1 MAIDSQLH
9 APPSAGAPATKPPV
23 EAPPDA
29 RTRLA
34 RLFLGGRKDPLSPG
48 IFHQI
53 SLVAFLAW
61 VGLGADGLS
70 SSCYGP
76 EEAFLHLGDERY
88 LALFLVIAT
97 ATTVFIISASYS
109 QIIELFPTGGG
120 GYLVATK
127 LLGPLPG
134 VVSGCALVFDY
145 VLTIAISIASG
156 ADAIFSFLPVHWQ
169 GLKLL
174 AAVAALGVLI
184 FLNLRGVKE
193 SVLVLVP
200 IFVGFLVSHTI
211 VILVALIGRA
221 HTVPALVTSAV
232 GNTGAEI
239 GRLGFAAVAVAF
251 MRAYSMGGGTYTGI
265 EAVSN
270 GLQILREPR
279 VKTGKR
285 TMLYM
290 ATSLAFTAGGIL
302 LAYLL
307 FDIQHEHGR
316 TLNATLIDEVA
327 GGWTIA
333 GLDVGH
339 PFLLFALLSEGALLF
354 VAAQAG
360 FLDGPR
366 VLANMAI
373 DSWVPHRFYQLSDR
387 LVTQNGIVLMGSAA
401 LAMLFYTGGHV
412 STLVV
417 LYSIN
422 VFLTFT
428 LSQLGMC
435 VHWWQERGREPA
447 WVRRL
452 TVNGVGLA
460 LTSSILIATTTL
472 KFGAGGWVTV
482 LVTSAFV
489 GLCLY
494 IRRHYR
500 QVEGA
505 LQRLDEELVGFPVLE
520 RETGPP
526 PCDPGKPTAAILV
539 TAYNGLGL
547 HSVLAIP
554 QLFGKHF
561 QNFVFISVGVID
573 SNRFKG
579 TAEIENLKHSTE
591 ETLQKYVD
599 FVRHHGRYAEY
610 VYALG
615 TDTVDEVEKL
625 CEGVAKTF
633 RRTVFFAGKLVF
645 SEENLLTRQLHNQA
659 AFTIQ
664 RRLQFKG
671 MQMVVLPV
679 RAL

>member
-1 MAIDSQLH
+1 MATTPPARP
-9 APPSAGAPATKPPV
+9 APVAHRRAPA
-23 EAPPDA
+23 ERRD
-29 RTRLA
+29 RL
-34 RLFLGGRKDPLSPG
+34 RQFVFGGRKDPLSPG
-48 IFHQI
+48 VFHQI

-88 LALFLVIAT
+88 LALFLVMAT
-97 ATTVFIISASYS
+97 AITVFIISASYS

-156 ADAIFSFLPVHWQ
+156 ADAVFSFVPVAWQ
-169 GLKLL
+169 PFKLT
-174 AAVAALGVLI
+174 AGVLAVCALI
-184 FLNLRGVKE
+184 LLNLRGVKE
-193 SVLVLVP
+193 SVVVLVP
-200 IFVGFLVSHTI
+200 IFIGFLVTHAI
-211 VILVALIGRA
+211 VILAAIIGHAHAL
-221 HTVPALVTSAV
+221 PATVTSAV
-232 GNTGAEI
+232 HDTGAEI
-239 GRLGFAAVAVAF
+239 GRLGFAAVAIAF
-251 MRAYSMGGGTYTGI
+251 LRAYSMGGGTYTGI

-279 VKTGKR
+279 VQTGKR
-285 TMLYM
+285 TMAYM

-307 FDIQHEHGR
+307 LHIEHEPGR
-316 TLNATLIDEVA
+316 TLNASLIEQVA
-327 GGWTIA
+327 GGWSVG
-333 GLDVGH
+333 GLNVGQ
-339 PFLLFALLSEGALLF
+339 PFLLFALVSEGALLF

-387 LVTQNGIVLMGSAA
+387 LVTKNGILLMGSAA
-401 LAMLFYTGGHV
+401 LAMLLYTRGHV
-412 STLVV
+412 SVLVV

-447 WVRRL
+447 WARRL
-452 TVNGVGLA
+452 LVNGVGLA
-460 LTSSILIATTTL
+460 LTTSILIATTFL

-482 LVTSAFV
+482 AVTSAFV

-494 IRRHYR
+494 IRSHYR
-500 QVEGA
+500 RVERA
-505 LQRLDEELVGFPVLE
+505 LRRLDEELVDFPMLE
-520 RETGPP
+520 REVTPVAR
-526 PCDPGKPTAAILV
+526 DVTKPTAAILV
-539 TAYNGLGL
+539 TGYNGLGL

-554 QLFGKHF
+554 QLFGNHF
-561 QNFVFISVGVID
+561 QNFVFVSVGVID

-579 TAEIENLKHSTE
+579 AAEIENLKHTTE
-591 ETLQKYVD
+591 EMLQRYVH
-599 FVRHHGRYAEY
+599 FVRGHGRYAEY
-610 VYALG
+610 WYALG
-615 TDTVDEVEKL
+615 TDTIDEVEKL

-633 RRTVFFAGKLVF
+633 RRSCFFAGKLVF
-645 SEENLLTRQLHNQA
+645 EEENFLTRQLHNQA

-664 RRLQFKG
+664 RRLQFKNIP
-671 MQMVVLPV
+671 MVILPV

>member
-1 MAIDSQLH
+1 MATIPTGHNASPTSARKV
-9 APPSAGAPATKPPV
+9 APP
-23 EAPPDA
+23 A
-29 RTRLA
+29 RGRLA
-34 RLFLGGRKDPLSPG
+34 RRVFGDPKDPLSPG
-48 IFHQI
+48 VFHQL

-76 EEAFLHLGDERY
+76 EEAFLHLGSERF

-97 ATTVFIISASYS
+97 ATTVFVISASYS

-145 VLTIAISIASG
+145 VLTISISIASG
-156 ADAIFSFLPVHWQ
+156 ADAIFSFLPPALQ
-169 GLKLL
+169 AFKLEAGV
-174 AAVAALGVLI
+174 AAVLLLI
-184 FLNLRGVKE
+184 LLNLRGVKE
-193 SVLVLVP
+193 SVTVLVP
-200 IFVGFLVSHTI
+200 IFIGFLITHTI
-211 VILVALIGRA
+211 VILVALGGHA
-221 HTVPALVTSAV
+221 HTLPGVIAAAAHDSR
-232 GNTGAEI
+232 AEI
-239 GRLGFAAVAVAF
+239 GKVGFLAVAIAF
-251 MRAYSMGGGTYTGI
+251 LRAYSMGGGTYTGI

-279 VKTGKR
+279 VQTGKR

-302 LAYLL
+302 LCYLL
-307 FDIQHEHGR
+307 LDIRPQEGR
-316 TLNATLIDEVA
+316 TLNASLIDQVA
-327 GGWTIA
+327 GGWHLGGIQL
-333 GLDVGH
+333 GRG
-339 PFLLFALLSEGALLF
+339 FLLFTLVSEGALLF

-387 LVTQNGIVLMGSAA
+387 LVTKNGIMLMGGAA
-401 LAMLFYTGGHV
+401 LAVLLYTEGEV
-412 STLVV
+412 RLLVV

-435 VHWWQERGREPA
+435 VHWWQERAVDAR
-447 WVRRL
+447 WRTHL
-452 TVNGVGLA
+452 LVNGVGLA
-460 LTSSILIATTTL
+460 LTTSILLATTFL

-482 LVTSAFV
+482 VVTALFV

-494 IRRHYR
+494 IRRHYQR
-500 QVEGA
+500 VEEA
-505 LQRLDEELVGFPVLE
+505 LKKLDEELVDFPVLE
-520 RETGPP
+520 TETSNLPTR
-526 PCDPGKPTAAILV
+526 DVSKSTAAILV
-539 TAYNGLGL
+539 TGYNGLGL

-554 QLFGKHF
+554 SLFGNHF
-561 QNFVFISVGVID
+561 HNFVFISVGVID
-573 SNRFKG
+573 SHKFKG
-579 TAEIENLKHSTE
+579 TAELENLKESTE
-591 ETLQKYVD
+591 EMLQKYVR
-599 FVRHHGRYAEY
+599 FVRQHGRYAEY
-610 VYALG
+610 WYALG
-615 TDTVDEVEKL
+615 TDAVDEVEEL
-625 CEGVAKTF
+625 CARVHKTF

-645 SEENLLTRQLHNQA
+645 SEENFLTRQLHNQA
-659 AFTIQ
+659 ANTIQ
-664 RRLQFKG
+664 RRLQFRG

>member
-1 MAIDSQLH
+1 MATIP
-9 APPSAGAPATKPPV
+9 AARPATPSAADGRKTTPPA
-23 EAPPDA
+23 
-29 RTRLA
+29 RGRITR
-34 RLFLGGRKDPLSPG
+34 RLLGDPKDPLSPG
-48 IFHQI
+48 VFHQL

-76 EEAFLHLGDERY
+76 EEAFLHLGSERF
-88 LALFLVIAT
+88 LALFLVLAT
-97 ATTVFIISASYS
+97 ALTVFIISASYS

-156 ADAIFSFLPVHWQ
+156 ADAIFSFLPPGAQAV
-169 GLKLL
+169 KLETAL
-174 AAVAALGVLI
+174 AAVVLLI
-184 FLNLRGVKE
+184 VLNLRGVKE
-193 SVLVLVP
+193 SVVVLVP
-200 IFVGFLVSHTI
+200 IFIGFLITH
-211 VILVALIGRA
+211 ALIVLIALGGHA
-221 HTVPALVTSAV
+221 HALPGVVAAAAHDTH
-232 GNTGAEI
+232 AEI
-239 GRLGFAAVAVAF
+239 GKVGFFAVAIAF
-251 MRAYSMGGGTYTGI
+251 LRAYSMGGGTYTGI

-279 VKTGKR
+279 VQTGKR

-290 ATSLAFTAGGIL
+290 ASSLAFTAGGIL
-302 LAYLL
+302 LCYLL
-307 FDIQHEHGR
+307 LDIHQEEGR
-316 TLNATLIDEVA
+316 TLNATLIDRVA
-327 GGWTIA
+327 GGWQI
-333 GLDVGH
+333 GGVNFGH
-339 PFLLFALLSEGALLF
+339 GFLLFTLVSEGALLF

-387 LVTQNGIVLMGSAA
+387 LVTKNGIMLMGGAA
-401 LAMLFYTGGHV
+401 LAVLLYTEGEV
-412 STLVV
+412 SLLVV

-435 VHWWQERGREPA
+435 VHWWQERASDPR
-447 WVRRL
+447 WRQHL
-452 TVNGVGLA
+452 LVNGIGLA
-460 LTSSILIATTTL
+460 LTSSILVATTVL
-472 KFGAGGWVTV
+472 KFRAGGWVTV
-482 LVTSAFV
+482 VVTAAFV
-489 GLCLY
+489 ALCLY
-494 IRRHYR
+494 IRRHYE
-500 QVEGA
+500 QVEQA
-505 LQRLDEELVGFPVLE
+505 LQRLDEELVDFPVLE
-520 RETGPP
+520 IESGAPTRDVT
-526 PCDPGKPTAAILV
+526 KPTAAILV
-539 TAYNGLGL
+539 TGYNGLGL

-554 QLFGKHF
+554 GLFGNHF

-573 SNRFKG
+573 SNKFKG
-579 TAEIENLKHSTE
+579 TAELENLKASTE
-591 ETLQKYVD
+591 EMLQKYVK
-599 FVRHHGRYAEY
+599 FVRQHGRHAEY
-610 VYALG
+610 WYALG
-615 TDTVDEVEKL
+615 TDAVDEIEEL
-625 CEGVAKTF
+625 CARIHKTF

-659 AFTIQ
+659 ANTIQ

>member
-1 MAIDSQLH
+1 MATIPTGPPASPSTAGGRKT
-9 APPSAGAPATKPPV
+9 APPVRGRV
-23 EAPPDA
+23 A
-29 RTRLA
+29 RRI
-34 RLFLGGRKDPLSPG
+34 LGDPKDPLSPG
-48 IFHQI
+48 VFHQL

-76 EEAFLHLGDERY
+76 EEAFLHLGSERF
-88 LALFLVIAT
+88 LALFLVAAT
-97 ATTVFIISASYS
+97 ALTVFIISASYS

-156 ADAIFSFLPVHWQ
+156 ADAIFSFLPP
-169 GLKLL
+169 GLQAIKLETAI
-174 AAVAALGVLI
+174 AAVGVLI
-184 FLNLRGVKE
+184 VLNLRGVKE
-193 SVLVLVP
+193 SVVVLVP
-200 IFVGFLVSHTI
+200 IFIGFLLTHALVILMALAGHAHTLPAVIATAAHDTRMEIGKVGFL
-211 VILVALIGRA
+211 
-221 HTVPALVTSAV
+221 
-232 GNTGAEI
+232 
-239 GRLGFAAVAVAF
+239 AVAIAF
-251 MRAYSMGGGTYTGI
+251 MRAYSLGGGTYTGI

-279 VKTGKR
+279 VQTGKR

-290 ATSLAFTAGGIL
+290 ASSLAFTAGGIL
-302 LAYLL
+302 LCYLL
-307 FDIQHEHGR
+307 LDIRPQEGR
-316 TLNATLIDEVA
+316 TLNATLIDQVA
-327 GGWTIA
+327 GGWRFG
-333 GLDVGH
+333 GLRLGQG
-339 PFLLFALLSEGALLF
+339 FLLFALVSEGALLF

-366 VLANMAI
+366 VLANMAV

-387 LVTQNGIVLMGSAA
+387 LVTKNGIMLMGGAA
-401 LAMLFYTGGHV
+401 LAVLLYTEGEV
-412 STLVV
+412 SLLVV

-435 VHWWQERGREPA
+435 VHWWQERAVDPR
-447 WVRRL
+447 WRRHL
-452 TVNGVGLA
+452 LVNGIGLA
-460 LTSSILIATTTL
+460 LTSSILVATTVL
-472 KFGAGGWVTV
+472 KFRVGGWVTV
-482 LVTSAFV
+482 VVTALFV

-500 QVEGA
+500 QVEHA
-505 LQRLDEELVGFPVLE
+505 LKRLDEELVDFPVLE
-520 RETGPP
+520 VESGTPARDVT
-526 PCDPGKPTAAILV
+526 KPTAAILV
-539 TAYNGLGL
+539 TGYNGLGL

-554 QLFGKHF
+554 GLFGNHF

-573 SNRFKG
+573 SNKFKG
-579 TAEIENLKHSTE
+579 TAELENLKQSTE
-591 ETLQKYVD
+591 EMLQKYVK
-599 FVRHHGRYAEY
+599 FVRQHGRYAEY
-610 VYALG
+610 WYALG
-615 TDTVDEVEKL
+615 TDAVDEIEKL
-625 CEGVAKTF
+625 CTRINKTF

-659 AFTIQ
+659 ANTIQ

-671 MQMVVLPV
+671 VQMVVLPV